1 MMNELRMI
9 AWEIT
14 RQCNLSCIHCRAS
27 AQQGPYAN
35 ELSTEECLKLVDGI
49 AAFSTPVIILTG
61 GEPLLRDDIFDIAR
75 HGSDKGLRM
84 VMAVNGT
91 LVDETAARKIQDAS
105 IQRISVSIDGATA
118 ESHDRFRQV
127 PGAFDGALRGVRA
140 AKKVGL
146 EFQINTTVTRHNAG
160 ELEGI
165 LDLAIDLGAAAHHVF
180 LLVPTGR
187 GRELRDQQVTAEE
200 YEEILTWFYD
210 QKKRS
215 PLHLKATCAPQF
227 YRILRQKAK
236 EEGRNVTAQNYGL
249 DATTRGCLGGVSF
262 CFISN
267 VGEVQPCGFLEL
279 GCGNI
284 REHTLEHIWKTCRI
298 FRELRDFNNYRG
310 RCGRCEYRKVCGG
323 CRARAYE
330 MSGDLLAEE
339 PYCAYVPR
347 CS

>member
-1 MMNELRMI
+1 MNQLRMI

-14 RQCNLSCIHCRAS
+14 RQCNLSCVHCRAS
-27 AQQGPYAN
+27 AQKGPYLN
-35 ELSTEECLKLVDGI
+35 ELTTDECLGLLDNIVS
-49 AAFSTPVIILTG
+49 FSTPVVILTG
-61 GEPLLRDDIFDIAR
+61 GEPLLRRDIFQIAR
-75 HGSDKGLRM
+75 HGTEKGLRL

-91 LVDETAARKIQDAS
+91 LVDENMARKMQDAG

-118 ESHDRFRQV
+118 ETHDRFRQV
-127 PGAFDGALRGVRA
+127 SGAFEGALRGMRS

-146 EFQINTTVTRHNAG
+146 EFQINTTITRQNSN
-160 ELEGI
+160 ELPDI

-187 GRELRDQQVTAEE
+187 GKDLSDQQVTAQE
-200 YEEILTWFYD
+200 YEEILTWLYD
-210 QKKRS
+210 QMERS

-227 YRILRQKAK
+227 YRILRQKAREDGK
-236 EEGRNVTAQNYGL
+236 SVTYQNFGL

-267 VGEVQPCGFLEL
+267 VGQVQPCGFLEL
-279 GCGNI
+279 NCGNV
-284 REHTLEHIWKTCRI
+284 RESTLERIWTNSPI
-298 FRELRDFNNYRG
+298 FRDLRDFNNYRG

-330 MSGDLLAEE
+330 MSGDFLEEE
-339 PYCAYVPR
+339 PYCAYEPR